1 MDSPQESP
9 ECRNL
14 VHIIKLGNIRNH
26 RCYPV
31 FGLQF
36 IDSPQKWKIC
46 CEDQNFRF
54 TRILLQPRPYLPHSH
69 ELFYERDIP
78 AADLMADYVL
88 TGPVCIFQVKDFE
101 VFRPCSNWQGIDNNQ
116 WFICIRMDSL
126 NQIPLKVIRCIGD
139 ASF

>member
-1 MDSPQESP
+1 MKKPGAYHKTRD
-9 ECRNL
+9 
-14 VHIIKLGNIRNH
+14 IRNH
-26 RCYPV
+26 CRYFV
-31 FGLQF
+31 FGIQF
-36 IDSPQKWKIC
+36 IDSPQKRKIC

-101 VFRPCSNWQGIDNNQ
+101 VLGHVPTGRH
-116 WFICIRMDSL
+116 
-126 NQIPLKVIRCIGD
+126 
-139 ASF
+139 